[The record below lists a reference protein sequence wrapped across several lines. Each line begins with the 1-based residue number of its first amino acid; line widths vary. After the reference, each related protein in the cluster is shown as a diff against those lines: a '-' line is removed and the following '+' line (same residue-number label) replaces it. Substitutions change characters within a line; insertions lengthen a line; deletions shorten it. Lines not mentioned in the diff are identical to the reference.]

1 MISYFLIRHSV
12 YITAYFLIW
21 CPTITNM
28 ILRKDSIHD
37 DENNLSRV
45 SVVFTSSSGF
55 ILCLIRVISY
65 YWMKSH
71 MKFNNNL
78 IRGSSIANI
87 INDSIKLVPQAIL
100 LEDLSLIQGEYA
112 NVFNSVST
120 VCANSGTFV
129 CFNSGSS
136 VLI

>member
-1 MISYFLIRHSV
+1 
-12 YITAYFLIW
+12 
-21 CPTITNM
+21 
-28 ILRKDSIHD
+28 
-37 DENNLSRV
+37 
-45 SVVFTSSSGF
+45 
-55 ILCLIRVISY
+55 
-65 YWMKSH
+65 MKSH

-120 VCANSGTFV
+120 ESALTSI
-129 CFNSGSS
+129 
-136 VLI
+136 LIFRVSLQYEPPEKKIMPP